1 MAKEKKDQLATQ
13 SAGSLATKDRP
24 GFLQKQTGR
33 EGLEQIERADL
44 VLPRLSICQSMSPQ
58 RKKSDP
64 LFISSLEEGQFFNTV
79 TNQIYGDKA
88 LRVIP
93 LLFGK
98 SRLYFR
104 PFDDGGG
111 LLCQSMNGKDGGV
124 LSPTCAACPKQA
136 WGESGEKPACTLLY
150 NYPSLLL
157 PSFELIVVSMK
168 VTSLKAARQWNT
180 LMRFRNAAAFAG
192 VYELRAIET
201 KNNFGTFFV
210 FNVKPSRWA
219 NETEYNQAGEIYK
232 SIQDQQVRPST
243 VGLAQ
248 EETAEAAP
256 QM

>member
-1 MAKEKKDQLATQ
+1 MKKRNELVTQ
-13 SAGSLATKDRP
+13 AGGTLATKDRP
-24 GFLQKQTGR
+24 GFLAKQSER
-33 EGLEQIERADL
+33 KGLEQIERADL

-64 LFISSLEEGQFFNTV
+64 LFIKDLEEGQFFNTV
-79 TNQIYGDKA
+79 TDQIYGSGA

-98 SRLYFR
+98 SRLYFK
-104 PFDDGGG
+104 PFDEGGG
-111 LLCQSMNGKDGGV
+111 LLCQSMNGKTGGS
-124 LSPTCAACPKQA
+124 LCPTCEACPKQS
-136 WGESGEKPACTLLY
+136 WGEDGEKPACTLLY
-150 NYPSLLL
+150 NYPSVLL

-180 LMRFRNAAAFAG
+180 LMRFRNADAFAG
-192 VYELRAIET
+192 VYELRAIEA
-201 KNNFGTFFV
+201 KNTLGTYFV

-219 NETEYNQAGEIYK
+219 NETEYKQATAIYE

-248 EETAEAAP
+248 EERAETAP